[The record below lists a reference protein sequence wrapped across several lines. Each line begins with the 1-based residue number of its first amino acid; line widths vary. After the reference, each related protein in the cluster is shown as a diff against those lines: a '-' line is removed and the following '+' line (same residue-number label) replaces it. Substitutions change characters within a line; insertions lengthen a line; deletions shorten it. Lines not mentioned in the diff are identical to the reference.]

1 LERDVIR
8 QKVGQ
13 LFRLRP
19 LPTFYTRDGNRL
31 PFRDDLWVLR
41 LASETEAEFKNRQ
54 TGISFKIELANLKE
68 IRIPDY
74 FILNCEI
81 TVKGETATLM
91 CRKRLEEEFVRRG
104 RLSEDASARP
114 KTQFGGDREDSEI

>member
-1 LERDVIR
+1 LHRDVVR

-13 LFRLRP
+13 PFRLRP

-31 PFRDDLWVLR
+31 PFRDDFWVLR
-41 LASETEAEFKNRQ
+41 HVSETEAEFKNRQ
-54 TGISFKIELANLKE
+54 TGVAFKIELANLKE

-81 TVKGETATLM
+81 AVKGETATLI
-91 CRKRLEEEFVRRG
+91 CRKRFDEEFVRRG
-104 RLSEDASARP
+104 KPSEDTSMRQ
-114 KTQFGGDREDSEI
+114 KTQFGGDREDIEI